1 MAGTG
6 PRAPR
11 WRTLAALALARP
23 ADDALEPPRIAAYW
37 RLVRLVAISAMVFD
51 LGLWLALRGDPRLSR
66 ETVDAFVAINL
77 PLLTALALLGHTQ
90 RGRPAPSPGLA
101 ALAVVLMQATVVV
114 WIQVTG
120 TLTSYFLVAGAML
133 VFVPRV
139 FLDWKLGALS
149 FAALVALH
157 GGAFLAEELGILDR
171 APLFRDGAGPI
182 YATASMRWSVIT
194 SIASVYLGTWVG
206 ANVLVA
212 TMRSTERALAS
223 AQRRLAAV
231 AEGARDGRL
240 TGQRIAGYTLQDVVG
255 RGGMAEVY
263 RAVPTGRDGAEPVAV
278 KVLHPFLVD
287 DATVVQRARREA
299 SLAARLPASVT
310 AAVRE
315 VHLAGPGERVVVLD
329 YLEGEDLA
337 AILRRRG
344 RLPAVEAVP
353 LLAAMCTAVAAVHA
367 AGIVHRDLKPHNLFV
382 LRDGTVRVLDFGV
395 ARASDDEALTQ
406 ASQVLGTPGY
416 MAPETL
422 AAGAAI
428 AGPEADV
435 FALGVIAYQVL
446 TGERPTPASADASSP
461 PAQPVPPSHRVPE
474 LHADLDAVI
483 AIAMA
488 RSPRHRY
495 ASAAEL
501 GVDLIHAA
509 SGSLPQTSRRRAAEA
524 RPVLEDTLVAR

>member
-1 MAGTG
+1 MAG
-6 PRAPR
+6 PAPR
-11 WRTLAALALARP
+11 ETRWRSFAALALRRT
-23 ADDALEPPRIAAYW
+23 ADEALEPPRVAAYW
-37 RLVRLVAISAMVFD
+37 RLVRVIAIGAIVFD
-51 LGLWLALRGDPRLSR
+51 VGLWLALRGDPLLSTR
-66 ETVDAFVAINL
+66 TIDAFVAINL
-77 PLLTALALLGHTQ
+77 PLLSVLAFLGYTQ
-90 RGRPAPSPGLA
+90 RERAAPSPMLA
-101 ALAVVLMQATVVV
+101 AVAVVLMQATVVV

-133 VFVPRV
+133 VFVPRA
-139 FLDWKLGALS
+139 FLSWSMGALS
-149 FAALVALH
+149 VAALVALH
-157 GGAFLAEELGILDR
+157 GGAFVAEELGLLER
-171 APLFRDGAGPI
+171 APAFRDGAGPI
-182 YATASMRWSVIT
+182 YATASMRWSVIA
-194 SIASVYLGTWVG
+194 SIVSVYVTTWIG
-206 ANVLVA
+206 ANVLIA

-223 AQRRLAAV
+223 AERRLAAV
-231 AEGARDGRL
+231 AEGAREGRL
-240 TGQRIAGYTLQDVVG
+240 TGQRVAGYSLLEVVG

-263 RAVPTGRDGAEPVAV
+263 RAVPTGRDGAPPVAV

-299 SLAARLPASVT
+299 SLAARLPPSVT

-337 AILRRRG
+337 AVLRRRG
-344 RLPAVEAVP
+344 RLPPAEAVP
-353 LLAAMCTAVAAVHA
+353 LLAAVCAAVAAVHG

-395 ARASDDEALTQ
+395 ARAADDEALTQ

-422 AAGAAI
+422 AAGAAA
-428 AGPEADV
+428 AGPEADI

-446 TGERPTPASADASSP
+446 TGERPLPATADASSP

-474 LHADLDAVI
+474 LHADLDAVV

-495 ASAAEL
+495 TSAAEL
-501 GVDLIHAA
+501 GADLSRALE
-509 SGSLPQTSRRRAAEA
+509 GSLPMTSRRRAAEA
-524 RPVLEDTLVAR
+524 RPILEDTLVAR